1 MKTGVCV
8 GVALVAAGAAYAAQ
22 KDSLVLV
29 SSDPAFTASAQ
40 AALAATNRFSK
51 VDVIDASSSTPALS
65 ALSGY
70 TDVLAWTNST
80 PSDGTALGNVLA
92 DFYDLGGKHLTIGTF
107 AFSNTITG
115 ISGRIMTGSY
125 VGLLNA
131 KTYAN
136 PSGNL
141 VAVAPTDPVFSGI
154 TLSNVVYYNNPSFAN
169 PAPVPGATL
178 LATDGAGMNMIA
190 RSANGVTNINLYPGL
205 GAGRADGTVDN
216 NTDFYLLV
224 ANTFTA
230 AASAASSTDTIPPTT
245 TAGVSP
251 APNVNG
257 WNNSNLAVT
266 LTAVDNQG
274 GSGVKQISYTLT
286 GAQTGGSTV
295 AASTASVAI
304 STEGT
309 TTLTYFSTDNAGNA
323 EAPKTLTVM
332 LDKTGPAVT
341 ATVTPAPDAS
351 GWNTVPVTVT
361 FTGADTISGI
371 ASCTPPVTLNNN
383 GAGQVATGT
392 CTDKAGNSTTISKTV
407 NIRLSAS
414 VDPPGPAIQG
424 IPNGPC
430 VLWPPN
436 GQMVQVATLSVP
448 AGLAAS
454 FNVTAASDQP
464 ADPGQTDILITGTGL
479 QRAVQLRARRSGN
492 LGDRIYTV
500 TATAVDSAGNTT
512 VGQFTCTVPH
522 DQRTGN

>member
-1 MKTGVCV
+1 MKTGVCI
-8 GVALVAAGAAYAAQ
+8 GVALVAAAAAHAAQ

-29 SSDPAFTASAQ
+29 SSDPAFTAGAQ
-40 AALAATNRFSK
+40 SALAATNLFSK
-51 VDVIDASSSTPALS
+51 VDVIDTSSSTPALT

-131 KTYAN
+131 NTYAN

-141 VAVAPTDPVFSGI
+141 VAVAPTDTVFSGI
-154 TLSNVVYYNNPSFAN
+154 TLSNVVYYHNASFAN

-190 RSANGVTNINLYPGL
+190 RSANGVMNINLYPGL
-205 GAGRADGTVDN
+205 GAGRANGTVDN
-216 NTDFYLLV
+216 NTNFYLLV

-230 AASAASSTDTIPPTT
+230 AASTASNTDTIPPA
-245 TAGVSP
+245 TAAAVSP

-257 WNNSNLAVT
+257 WNNSNLTVT

-274 GSGVKQISYTLT
+274 GSGVKQISFSLT
-286 GAQTGGSTV
+286 GAQTGASTV

-304 STEGT
+304 GAEGT

-332 LDKTGPAVT
+332 LDKTAPAVT

-351 GWNTVPVTVT
+351 GWNTAPVTVT
-361 FTGADTISGI
+361 FTGADTLSGI
-371 ASCTPPVTLNNN
+371 ASCTPPVTFNNN

-392 CTDKAGNSTTISKTV
+392 CTDKAGNSTTVSKTV
-407 NIRLSAS
+407 NIGSNT
-414 VDPPGPAIQG
+414 VIDPAGPAIQG
-424 IPNGPC
+424 IPNGQC
-430 VLWPPN
+430 IMWSPN

-448 AGLAAS
+448 AGHAAS
-454 FNVTAASDQP
+454 FNVTATSNQP
-464 ADPGQTDILITGTGL
+464 PNPGQADILITGTGL
-479 QRAVQLRARRSGN
+479 QRAVQLRSQRSGTN
-492 LGDRIYTV
+492 GDRIYTV
-500 TATAVDSAGNTT
+500 TATAADSAGNTT
-512 VGQFTCTVPH
+512 VNQFTCTVPH
-522 DQRTGN
+522 DQGTGK